1 MLDPVSK
8 TLLATLL
15 ATCAAVAASSSG
27 NVFPQFPIVLP
38 APLVCIKDGCLIGTT
53 RDALEGSQFDA
64 FFGIPYAKPPVGR
77 LRFRDPVDVE
87 PWDGNYDASF
97 ERGKCVQKSDARPM
111 SLVEGGED
119 CLYLNLYRPQNVREK
134 LPVIFY
140 IHGGSYASGSASF
153 AEYGP
158 ERLMD
163 TGKVIVVVIQY
174 RLGVFG
180 FLSTDDSSSP
190 GNYGLKD
197 QSMALR
203 WVQRNIERFGG
214 DPNRV
219 TLVGQS
225 AGGAAVQ
232 MHMMSRLSQGT
243 FQRGVSMSGTAL
255 AYWNWNIDQPRLAR
269 LQAAVVGV
277 PAAYKIS
284 TEQLVEALR
293 RVDAI
298 ELGKSIDEL
307 KYFHVHPTGLYQ
319 PVAERHLTNG
329 SFLHEE
335 PRALWAAGKYQQVP
349 WITGTVPNDG
359 AADSLGIVTNATLLY
374 ELNEKSR
381 TYIPRLAGGVD
392 NVNTTPMLKDRFF
405 PDGTDERWLTA
416 QNFLNLQEL
425 LTESTITYSTTQ
437 SVKQHL
443 ALEAPHKAPIG
454 VYYFNYKGRASHS
467 YSYTY
472 TTADFGVVHSDEL
485 LYLFR
490 NTAIGADFPVGSPEW
505 IVSKGFVDYFV
516 KIAYGRIPGP
526 TCSAKDCKILEFT
539 NSGNPKAPAALNLI
553 NGFDEEMYKFWQK
566 FYSLQGI

>member
-15 ATCAAVAASSSG
+15 ATGAIVAASSSG
-27 NVFPQFPIVLP
+27 NVFPQLPIVLP
-38 APLVCIKDGCLIGTT
+38 TPLVCIEDGCLIGTT

-64 FFGIPYAKPPVGR
+64 FFGVPYAKPPVGQ
-77 LRFRDPVDVE
+77 LRFRDPVEVE

-232 MHMMSRLSQGT
+232 MHMMSRLSQ
-243 FQRGVSMSGTAL
+243 
-255 AYWNWNIDQPRLAR
+255 
-269 LQAAVVGV
+269 
-277 PAAYKIS
+277 
-284 TEQLVEALR
+284 
-293 RVDAI
+293 
-298 ELGKSIDEL
+298 
-307 KYFHVHPTGLYQ
+307 
-319 PVAERHLTNG
+319 VAERHLTNG
-329 SFLHEE
+329 SFLNEE
-335 PRALWAAGKYQQVP
+335 PRALWAAGKYLQVP

-381 TYIPRLAGGVD
+381 AYIPRLAGGVD
-392 NVNTTPMLKDRFF
+392 NADTTPMLKDRFF
-405 PDGTDERWLTA
+405 PDGTDERWLTTH
-416 QNFLNLQEL
+416 NFLNLQE
-425 LTESTITYSTTQ
+425 
-437 SVKQHL
+437 
-443 ALEAPHKAPIG
+443 
-454 VYYFNYKGRASHS
+454 
-467 YSYTY
+467 
-472 TTADFGVVHSDEL
+472 
-485 LYLFR
+485 
-490 NTAIGADFPVGSPEW
+490 
-505 IVSKGFVDYFV
+505 VSKGVLD
-516 KIAYGRIPGP
+516 
-526 TCSAKDCKILEFT
+526 
-539 NSGNPKAPAALNLI
+539 
-553 NGFDEEMYKFWQK
+553 
-566 FYSLQGI
+566 